1 MAKKKNTQRN
11 KQRQQR
17 QQAKRQRNEKKR
29 RARREAEK
37 KNAALSLA
45 PLCPCCGEPMVLT
58 DYDHA
63 LPAPMG
69 DNDKLLL
76 DDEFFAMCKEVVA
89 RVEQSWF
96 HKLRDDV
103 DVSDV
108 EIDGDS
114 EMPKYFIVDG
124 FDLDEFAVSGVVGT
138 VHEDGRIALDLTDD
152 ELALVL
158 MSFEAFVAFYEPL
171 DVEELDNYEARLI
184 DDSV

>member
-1 MAKKKNTQRN
+1 MAKKKTRQN

-29 RARREAEK
+29 RSRREAEK
-37 KNAALSLA
+37 KNAAASLA

-69 DNDKLLL
+69 DNDELLL
-76 DDEFFAMCKEVVA
+76 DDEFFTICQEVVA
-89 RVEQSWF
+89 RVDQSLF

-108 EIDGDS
+108 EIDGDC
-114 EMPKYFIVDG
+114 EMPKYFIVSG
-124 FDLDEFAVSGVVGT
+124 FDLDEFTISGAAGVVY
-138 VHEDGRIALDLTDD
+138 EDGRIALDSTDD
-152 ELALVL
+152 EIVLAL

-171 DVEELDNYEARLI
+171 DVEELDGYEARLI
-184 DDSV
+184 GDNV

>member
-1 MAKKKNTQRN
+1 MAKKKKTQQN

-45 PLCPCCGEPMVLT
+45 PLCLCCGEPMVLI

-69 DNDKLLL
+69 DNDELLL
-76 DDEFFAMCKEVVA
+76 DDEFFAVCQEVAA
-89 RVEQSWF
+89 RVDQSLF

-103 DVSDV
+103 DV
-108 EIDGDS
+108 
-114 EMPKYFIVDG
+114 VD
-124 FDLDEFAVSGVVGT
+124 
-138 VHEDGRIALDLTDD
+138 
-152 ELALVL
+152 ALVDAL
-158 MSFEAFVAFYEPL
+158 RDLGPEGFILVVTPKVGRPGQIDPADL
-171 DVEELDNYEARLI
+171 EEGVTTAGMALTRSESLADDWLI
-184 DDSV
+184 YKVVRPRGRR